1 MADAADMYDELPY
14 SDQAFAEVHP
24 DRLAVVGALYG
35 LTPAPVERCSVL
47 ELGCG
52 VGGNLIP
59 MAAALPNARLLGI
72 DLSARQIEQGRAVV
86 GELGLGNLELRAQD
100 LMDFPVEEGPFDYI
114 LCHGVYAWV
123 PPPVQERIL
132 DICRRNLTAGGL
144 AMISYNALPGRHQ
157 DMAVR
162 DILRFGARG
171 AGGPVQ
177 QVQEALAFLTFVA
190 RSAFDRD
197 TPYARCVRA
206 AAEVLGQEHPTHVY
220 HEYLA
225 SCNSPL
231 SFEEFA
237 RRFAVAELRHVAE
250 AGLVDPSNQLTEEA
264 RQALAAIEG
273 DAIRCEQTLDFFGLR
288 TFRKDVLCRQS
299 QAVERWPQP
308 AGLAHLR
315 LLGLAE
321 PVDETPQPARP
332 GGGPSGPAVQR
343 FRNAKGWVLS
353 AREPALRTALLLLG
367 RAYPRAVPYAELLD
381 QVRAAADGQVDET
394 SLGQALLACG
404 LASFV
409 ELHAYLPPIAA
420 KPGLRPKAT
429 VSAQRQAAEGKL
441 VVDLR
446 HRSHRLDAMALAVL
460 SMLDGAHVRGQLCEA
475 IRRRIAEHELTLPQ
489 RPADVSKVVDGVLD
503 SLAGLCLLME

>member
-1 MADAADMYDELPY
+1 MTDAADAYDELPY
-14 SDQAFAEVHP
+14 SDQAFVEVHP
-24 DRLAVVGALYG
+24 DRLAVVGTLYG
-35 LTPAPVERCSVL
+35 LSPAPVERCSVL

-59 MAAALPNARLLGI
+59 MAAALPDARLLGI

-86 GELGLGNLELRAQD
+86 GKLGLSNLELRAQD
-100 LMDFPVEEGPFDYI
+100 LMDFPAEEGPFDYI

-132 DICRRNLTAGGL
+132 AVCRRNLTEGGL

-177 QVQEALAFLTFVA
+177 QVQEALAFLAFVA
-190 RSAFDRD
+190 RSVFDRD

-206 AAEVLGQEHPTHVY
+206 AAELLAGEHPTHVF

-237 RRFAVAELRHVAE
+237 RRSATAGLRHVAE

-273 DAIRCEQTLDFFGLR
+273 DVIRCEQTLDFFGLR

-308 AGLAHLR
+308 AGLARLR

-321 PVDETPQPARP
+321 PVAEPSQGVRP
-332 GGGPSGPAVQR
+332 GGGPAVQR

-353 AREPALRTALLLLG
+353 ANEAGLRTALLLLG
-367 RAYPRAVPYAELLD
+367 RAYPRAVPYAELLE
-381 QVRAAADGQVDET
+381 QVRAAAGQVDEPA
-394 SLGQALLACG
+394 LGRALLACG

-420 KPGLRPKAT
+420 RAGLRPRAT
-429 VSAQRQAAEGKL
+429 VSAQRQAGEGKL

-446 HRSHRLDAMALAVL
+446 HRSHRLDAMTHAVL
-460 SMLDGAHVRGQLCEA
+460 AMLDGAHVRGQLCEA
-475 IRRRIAEHELTLPQ
+475 IRRRIAEGELKLPQ
-489 RPADVSKVVDGVLD
+489 RAADVSKAVDGVLD
-503 SLAGLCLLME
+503 SLASLCLLME